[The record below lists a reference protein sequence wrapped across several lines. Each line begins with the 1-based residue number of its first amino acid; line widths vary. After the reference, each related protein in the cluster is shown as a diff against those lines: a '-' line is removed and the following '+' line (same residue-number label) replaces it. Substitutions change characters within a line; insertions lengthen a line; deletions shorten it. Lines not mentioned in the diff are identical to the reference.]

1 MSKDQQYQL
10 FTQIEVAAG
19 TEDSME
25 PNHDNGNREVVD
37 LLRALLASQNRQNEL
52 LQEMINQFGAGQRQR
67 AMELAK
73 WKQANPHLA
82 WSCRNAAEKLS
93 KIQTD
98 FLAGFADE
106 VGDNFENLLD
116 SEYCISDFLDRY
128 GPRFVHLTAI
138 LQILSQLASSPETP
152 NTVAW

>member
-1 MSKDQQYQL
+1 MSKDQRYQL
-10 FTQIEVAAG
+10 FTQIDVAAASG
-19 TEDSME
+19 GGQEIQ
-25 PNHDNGNREVVD
+25 DNGNREVAD

-67 AMELAK
+67 AQELAK
-73 WKQANPHLA
+73 WKQANPHLSWA
-82 WSCRNAAEKLS
+82 CRNAAEKLS

-98 FLAGFADE
+98 VLSNVAEE

-116 SEYCISDFLDRY
+116 SEYCINDFLDRY

-138 LQILSQLASSPETP
+138 LQILSQLASTPETP